1 MKNAVAS
8 SPRPGDHCDRHDQA
22 PTTPSKSKTA
32 ISSNDSGIKRKNG
45 LGDIMSIKIDDL
57 PRPVQ
62 FVSLGL
68 CVFFWFGIHNVLQ
81 EAMINTEGFTFGVML
96 GWMEVLGV
104 TLCSGIERSSVPLL
118 GNGEA
123 RRPRMA
129 PWQAYPPLTCC
140 LLMSSSLASW
150 SLNYINFPT
159 KVVFRSCKL
168 LPTMI
173 MAYLMGN
180 AKRFT
185 YVEVISAMAVCAGLI
200 TFAAGDRS
208 LSNPQFHPFGLT
220 LVSLSVFADAILPN
234 AQEKLFR
241 SYDATKSEV
250 MFFTNIYTLAAQTC
264 SALLSGDLVGMF
276 HFVLGRPVREYN
288 YFSRFLDGSNST
300 VTDELMSAEEKEEL
314 TSHSATGEIKYTLIL
329 YMTVYVLI
337 SHVAV
342 SAHTSVVKR
351 FGGVAAVFIGTA
363 RKGMTLILS
372 FALFPKESNWRYP
385 LGAVLVLGGLT
396 FASLDQQRN
405 KRNKSKNAESIEKG
419 FSNGAKNELSMP
431 ILPMNTDENQSDG
444 LLDNDN
450 GERRT
455 SECRP
460 LIDRDFEM
468 GRSSAATGNG
478 PERRRL

>member
-1 MKNAVAS
+1 
-8 SPRPGDHCDRHDQA
+8 
-22 PTTPSKSKTA
+22 
-32 ISSNDSGIKRKNG
+32 
-45 LGDIMSIKIDDL
+45 
-57 PRPVQ
+57 
-62 FVSLGL
+62 
-68 CVFFWFGIHNVLQ
+68 
-81 EAMINTEGFTFGVML
+81 MINTDGFTFGVML

-104 TLCSGIERSSVPLL
+104 TLFSGLERSSLPYF

-173 MAYLMGN
+173 MAYFMGN

-185 YVEVISAMAVCAGLI
+185 YVEVGSAMAVCAGLI

-241 SYDATKSEV
+241 SYDSSKSEV
-250 MFFTNIYTLAAQTC
+250 MFFTNIYTLVAQTC

-276 HFVLGRPVREYN
+276 RFAMGMSAHEYN
-288 YFSRFLDGSNST
+288 YFSRFLEESNAT
-300 VTDELMSAEEKEEL
+300 VEESMLTEEEEDMMNISAP
-314 TSHSATGEIKYTLIL
+314 GGVKYTLIM
-329 YMTVYVLI
+329 YMMVYILI
-337 SHVAV
+337 SHIAV
-342 SAHTSVVKR
+342 SAHTSVVKK

-363 RKGMTLILS
+363 RKGSEYANEIIS
-372 FALFPKESNWRYP
+372 
-385 LGAVLVLGGLT
+385 
-396 FASLDQQRN
+396 
-405 KRNKSKNAESIEKG
+405 SI
-419 FSNGAKNELSMP
+419 
-431 ILPMNTDENQSDG
+431 
-444 LLDNDN
+444 
-450 GERRT
+450 
-455 SECRP
+455 
-460 LIDRDFEM
+460 
-468 GRSSAATGNG
+468 
-478 PERRRL
+478 